1 MSNQRDIVILEKII
15 EFCNDIEEINL
26 SFGASLESLNQNKA
40 YKHAVAMC
48 VLQIGELTT
57 HLTDAFKTAHNDVP
71 WRDIRAMRNIAAHKY
86 GTLDL
91 IILHN
96 TIQDRIPE
104 LRKYCE
110 QIISQNQILE
120 QDALTVQ
127 EPEMTM

>member
-1 MSNQRDIVILEKII
+1 MNSNDLQRIQHIKGYCEDISSAIKRFGNNKETFLSDKDFRNSLSMSI
-15 EFCNDIEEINL
+15 
-26 SFGASLESLNQNKA
+26 
-40 YKHAVAMC
+40 
-48 VLQIGELTT
+48 LQIGELTT